1 MEQSSQVK
9 ILEAQIREC
18 YGRLVWTHT
27 THQKCIDIL
36 EKKEKRIKRW
46 QIVLNTISATGL
58 VTYIINNQTW
68 IPPISAVLT
77 TVALALDIYCLS
89 YDMGKEKE
97 LHVNLVNKLWN
108 IREKYFSLLTDIN
121 IGQLNVDEI
130 IIRRDRLQEE
140 LNEAYQSG
148 PRTNKKAYN
157 LASKALNQNEE
168 MTLHNEEINR
178 FLPKELR
185 K

>member
-1 MEQSSQVK
+1 MDQNSQIK

-36 EKKEKRIKRW
+36 EKRGKGIKIM
-46 QIVLNTISATGL
+46 QIVLNAISATSL
-58 VTYIINNQTW
+58 VTYIINIQKW
-68 IPPISAVLT
+68 VPPLSAILT
-77 TVALALDIYCLS
+77 TLALALDIYCLS

-97 LHVNLVNKLWN
+97 LHISLTNKLWN
-108 IREKYFSLLTDIN
+108 IREKYLSLLTDIN
-121 IGQLNVDEI
+121 IGQLNVEEI
-130 IIRRDRLQEE
+130 IIKRDELQKE
-140 LNEAYQSG
+140 LNEAYQTG
-148 PRTNKKAYN
+148 PRTNIKAYN
-157 LASKALNQNEE
+157 LASKALKEKEE
-168 MTLHNEEINR
+168 MTLHNEEINK